1 MSILVKLTQ
10 RSSTIGEVFTFLW
23 QRKLWWLLP
32 LAVLLLLIGI
42 LFALAQMSSVAPW
55 MYPL

>member
-10 RSSTIGEVFTFLW
+10 RRTVVGEVFTFLW
-23 QRKLWWLLP
+23 QRKSWWLLP

>member
-1 MSILVKLTQ
+1 MSYLAKMTQ
-10 RSSTIGEVFTFLW
+10 RTSTIGELFSFLW

-32 LAVLLLLIGI
+32 LVVFLMLMGI